1 MKRSYRHKDPKLRY
15 LTICKI
21 ERLERK
27 IEGLIAADH
36 AMYDAGFHRVSRGS
50 ARAAEDGRAV
60 RFKLRQ
66 AEKAAASPPAPAPG
80 TYPSDQ
86 PTVPANWRNQP
97 VGGSFR
103 CIWGLDRCRA
113 YFNPAAW
120 SLAEEVDGYTLVRRI
135 GPDAHAPASPDD
147 APAADPLASPAGQ

>member
-1 MKRSYRHKDPKLRY
+1 MIRSYHKKNPKLRF

-27 IEGLIAADH
+27 IAGLIAADE

-50 ARAAEDGRAV
+50 ARAAGDSRAV
-60 RFKLRQ
+60 RFKLRA
-66 AEKAAASPPAPAPG
+66 AEKAAESQPAPAPG
-80 TYPSDQ
+80 TYPSDR
-86 PTVPANWRNQP
+86 PGVPANWRNQP

-103 CIWGLDRCRA
+103 CIWGLERCRA

-120 SLAEEVDGYTLVRRI
+120 SLAPEADGYTLVTRI
-135 GPDAHAPASPDD
+135 GADEHAPADTQ
-147 APAADPLASPAGQ
+147 AATAEAAL